1 VAVFSA
7 HNVPWFHSFDVEVV
21 EVDGDALI
29 VGAVEEIMAL
39 RLTRIETGKV
49 GRSEAT
55 VD

>member
-1 VAVFSA
+1 L
-7 HNVPWFHSFDVEVV
+7 HVPGRYSFDVEVV
-21 EVDGDALI
+21 EVDEDALT